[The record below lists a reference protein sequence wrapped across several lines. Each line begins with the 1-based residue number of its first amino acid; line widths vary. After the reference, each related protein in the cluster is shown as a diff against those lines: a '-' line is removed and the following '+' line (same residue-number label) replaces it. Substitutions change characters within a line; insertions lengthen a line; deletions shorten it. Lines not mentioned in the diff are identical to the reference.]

1 MQPLGVP
8 VVPID
13 VKESS
18 RACGSCDK
26 CGYRTRRVEDVGQV
40 TWLRYRKSV
49 GNLLIDGLPYFVVDV
64 DGIEGL
70 ETRQI

>member
-1 MQPLGVP
+1 M
-8 VVPID
+8 
-13 VKESS
+13 
-18 RACGSCDK
+18 
-26 CGYRTRRVEDVGQV
+26 TRDNGCKFTGRVEDVGQV

-49 GNLLIDGLPYFVVDV
+49 GNLLIDGLPYFVVVDV